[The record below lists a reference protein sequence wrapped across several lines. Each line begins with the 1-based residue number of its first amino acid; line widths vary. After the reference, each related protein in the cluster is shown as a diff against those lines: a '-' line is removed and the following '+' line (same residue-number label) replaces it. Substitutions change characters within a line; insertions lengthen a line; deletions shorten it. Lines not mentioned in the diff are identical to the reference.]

1 MIGIEKIKNLLSIK
15 FVKDTSFTI
24 ISHFI
29 VGISGLL
36 INTVIGNHFG
46 VSNLGVINQGLSIY
60 MILALVSN
68 LGIQTSAQK
77 HTSQHA
83 DNDQLIKVIFSNALI
98 ATLVSSFIVV
108 LSFFLLV
115 KLFPN
120 IISSETLW
128 NIIKVLI
135 FGVPL
140 FALNKTINNFMTG
153 LREMKIY
160 SIVRVIRWSTII
172 LLVVCVTIAS
182 LPFESVAYSFICS
195 EILILFFFFIKTR
208 KYWGKIDFRWVYRHL
223 SFGIKSIM
231 AEFVATF
238 NTRIPILIIGYS
250 LGDKAAGY
258 YSYIEVFAFSIL
270 MISGAL
276 QKNFNPLFTKLW
288 YENNFTEIKSKI
300 RKIFSISSLIL
311 LPILG
316 GLYIFYYT
324 YTKAMMTDD
333 YLDYSLVLIILFAG
347 VGLRFLFAPFFT
359 FLIMANYLYANL
371 LRSTIYAVVNIS
383 LIMIFLKLFGLIG
396 VPVAYAISLIVNILI
411 LNYLYIRKL
420 DLNLFRI
427 LFKKQHEK

>member
-1 MIGIEKIKNLLSIK
+1 MKRIEKIKNLFSIK

-24 ISHFI
+24 VSHFI
-29 VGISGLL
+29 VGVSGLL

-46 VSNLGVINQGLSIY
+46 VGNLGIINQGLSIY

-68 LGIQTSAQK
+68 FGIQTSAQK
-77 HTSQHA
+77 HTSQYA
-83 DNDQLIKVIFSNALI
+83 DNDDLIKIIFSNALI
-98 ATLVSSFIVV
+98 ATLLSSCVV
-108 LSFFLLV
+108 IFSFFLLV
-115 KLFPN
+115 RFFPN
-120 IISSETLW
+120 IISSEALW
-128 NIIKVLI
+128 GITKILI

-140 FALNKTINNFMTG
+140 FAINKTINNFMTG

-172 LLVVCVTIAS
+172 LLILYVRVAD
-182 LPFESVAYSFICS
+182 LPFVSIAYSFICS
-195 EILILFFFFIKTR
+195 EVLILFYFFVKTR
-208 KYWGKIDFRWVYRHL
+208 KYWGKIDFKWVYKHL

-250 LGDKAAGY
+250 LGDEAAGY

-270 MISGAL
+270 MISAAL

-288 YENNFTEIKSKI
+288 YENNFPVIRSKI
-300 RKIFSISSLIL
+300 RQVFSISSIIL
-311 LPILG
+311 LPILV
-316 GLYIFYYT
+316 GLYVFYYV
-324 YTKAMMTDD
+324 YTKTMMTDD

-371 LRSTIYAVVNIS
+371 LRASIYAVINIS
-383 LIMIFLKLFGLIG
+383 LLMIFLKLFGLIG
-396 VPVAYAISLIVNILI
+396 VPIAYAISLIFNILI
-411 LNYLYIRKL
+411 LNYLYIKKL

-427 LFKKQHEK
+427 LFKK